1 MVSRLRPAKSYARR
15 APTKEPY
22 DYVLIVC
29 EGGKTEPQ
37 YFDAL
42 ILAEGLSSAN
52 VHVISGDGH
61 TDPVSIVKI
70 AELNLANGYNR
81 IFCVFDRNG
90 HANYEEALARI
101 ANQEAG
107 RNGTLKA
114 IASWPCFEVWLL
126 LHFAY
131 SAKPFEKTGTRSS
144 CDNVV
149 RLLLEHIPD
158 YAKGR
163 ATIYGELVDR
173 LDLAIRHARRL
184 AEDNINTKSTNPA
197 TSVFELVNYLKN
209 LKK

>member
-1 MVSRLRPAKSYARR
+1 MPPRLRPARSYARR
-15 APTKEPY
+15 APTRQPY

-70 AELNLANGYNR
+70 AESKLANGYDR

-90 HANYEEALARI
+90 HANYEEALSRI
-101 ANQEAG
+101 ESQEAG
-107 RNGTLKA
+107 QNGTLTA
-114 IASWPCFEVWLL
+114 ITSWPCFEVWLL

-131 SAKPFEKTGTRSS
+131 SSAPFQKTGNRSA

-149 RLLLEHIPD
+149 RSLLGHVPD

-163 ATIYGELVDR
+163 ATTYVELVDR
-173 LDLAIRHARRL
+173 LDLAMKHASRL
-184 AEDNINTKSTNPA
+184 AKDNVKTGSTNPA
-197 TSVFELVNYLKN
+197 TSAFELVNYLKN